1 MTITVTFIDKAM
13 ALAHVW
19 SAPSWIDRMLFG
31 ARLIDGLAC
40 ATAAPSGGRL
50 WLWDSTGRRI
60 ADRRIVAAIER
71 ARSSSEGAQ
80 RREVTA

>member
-71 ARSSSEGAQ
+71 ARRGADSAQ
-80 RREVTA
+80 GWAVPA